1 MNTGDFNV
9 AKVLSSYNKKAK
21 KYHDGSIWL
30 MVSLIVLNILA
41 FMYFI
46 PDSVYKTLELH
57 SALIALIIL
66 FLVAKTRIGDR
77 YYLKNIILI
86 HKRKPKSYTLSHFI
100 RASLRALTSFFLFYI
115 IALVPMIVMI
125 LTDQFDGTD
134 YATFSGQF
142 FILVSLCFFICFGVV
157 LLPDLIQ
164 VKTRKKEHKYLY
176 WFYFIKGRMSSS
188 GFTLFIG
195 VPLAII
201 TTLIIVLTTRTYNEA
216 GTKEFL
222 TFSNVLEINRF
233 ALFVTSFGI
242 WLSFVSL
249 LISDILKHYSRLY
262 AVYEDYTSFILRERM
277 LNGNTISHILIGYTN
292 LTKRSLVQLTKN
304 TIIDQDAQKNP
315 TNYFEL
321 VIDRQF
327 NLRLVSRR
335 TVVIEEDS
343 GLFEETRYDS
353 NSGISFGF
361 VDSGEL
367 RLKEGN
373 NMERIPEMATFG
385 IVGDASDMS
394 VLKFAGV
401 SNADIVVNTSNKVN
415 MAFDI
420 KRLLEEHPDE
430 KKPVLI
436 TTVRDS
442 ASFSFLEMKNNLAVF
457 PINPLM
463 TEGAALGSRLFML
476 LTKMANKND
485 CSFNHPGTMPKVVI
499 LGRGKSVYYTL
510 KQFVVNA
517 IANHITNYENL
528 IEENFILVSDDAHLR
543 YNTLENGDQKHWICE
558 IGHTKTVT
566 PMLSQMEPD
575 YYDSVKIAMNKVLG
589 KPARNLTEEQDQNE
603 DEIAGSKAS
612 FIFVIVPR
620 EPHEGLRITYNVKQF
635 ISEYPA
641 LQAVVLASVETSWM
655 RAYQD
660 TISSLEQR
668 TNEFLGNYGFPMRK
682 DDLIIKKD
690 IAAGS
695 QITSL
700 MECLDKHKPGVS
712 FRNNDFTNQKEK
724 AEAKTGVIAVCAT
737 NSPGILVDTLC
748 LISGISNLKASTN
761 CKYLPNF
768 YYSYS
773 YRISDYDQKW
783 NDTFVIRGDCQ
794 LTRHKVKHFHQGSCL
809 NGIQMNGTKGFL
821 DQYADLLKTKVY
833 DKGGADGCGFHP
845 LCPVSSNNKPC
856 GEGGCRSVSN
866 CSQTGEEEYNNPI
879 RANVKIWADGDSVP
893 GSLAIALANF
903 LMLGADLRLD
913 AEENNS
919 PLLNIVYENCS
930 ACTLDTM
937 LTMRFFTKAADI
949 NDIELRQKRAEL
961 LAKNNIIGI
970 KIKLSAKADKAW
982 KKHFGLLRDYMMAQS
997 GYTFDAILME
1007 DELQLFNEEIRD
1019 KTEARTFFA
1028 KL

>member
-1 MNTGDFNV
+1 MKTEDFDVAEVFSKYDRNV
-9 AKVLSSYNKKAK
+9 KKWYYDFVIGVMA
-21 KYHDGSIWL
+21 L
-30 MVSLIVLNILA
+30 LIIINILL
-41 FMYFI
+41 FLLCI
-46 PDSVYKTLELH
+46 PDSFYKTIELH
-57 SALIALIIL
+57 STLILL
-66 FLVAKTRIGDR
+66 VLVFLLSKTKFGEWI
-77 YYLKNIILI
+77 YLKNIILI
-86 HKRKPKSYTLSHFI
+86 QRIKPKSFNLSHFI
-100 RASLRALTSFFLFYI
+100 RASGRALLSFSLFYI
-115 IALVPMIVMI
+115 IAFVPMFIMI
-125 LTDQFDGTD
+125 ATKHFDGTD
-134 YATFSGQF
+134 YALFSGQF
-142 FILVSLCFFICFGVV
+142 FILVTICFFICFGVI

-164 VKTRKKEHKYLY
+164 VKTRQKDYKYIY

-195 VPLAII
+195 VPLTII
-201 TTLIIVLTTRTYNEA
+201 TTAIIIFSTRTYHVEEA
-216 GTKEFL
+216 KVVYLAFD
-222 TFSNVLEINRF
+222 NVLEINRF

-242 WLSFVSL
+242 WLSFMSL
-249 LISDILKHYSRLY
+249 LVSDILKHYSRLY
-262 AVYEDYTSFILRERM
+262 AVYEDYTSFILRERI

-304 TIIDQDAQKNP
+304 TIIDQDVKKNP

-327 NLRLVSRR
+327 NLRLISRK
-335 TVVIEEDS
+335 TVVIEENA
-343 GLFEETRYDS
+343 GLFEETRHDS

-373 NMERIPEMATFG
+373 NMERISEMATFG

-401 SNADIVVNTSNKVN
+401 SNADIVVNTSNRVN

-463 TEGAALGSRLFML
+463 TEGSALGSRLFML
-476 LTKMANKND
+476 LTKMANQNGSKFD
-485 CSFNHPGTMPKVVI
+485 KLESMPKVI
-499 LGRGKSVYYTL
+499 LLGRGKAVYYTL
-510 KQFVVNA
+510 KQFVVNS
-517 IANHITNYENL
+517 IANQIDNYERL
-528 IEENFILVSDDAHLR
+528 IRENFILVSDDAHLR
-543 YNTLENGDQKHWICE
+543 HNAVEKDGQKHWICE
-558 IGHTKTVT
+558 IGHTKTVR

-575 YYDSVKIAMNKVLG
+575 YYDSVKIAMMKVMGKSLG
-589 KPARNLTEEQDQNE
+589 KKIKKKKQNE
-603 DEIAGSKAS
+603 DETATSNAS

-620 EPHEGLRITYNVKQF
+620 EPHEGLRITYNVKQY

-655 RAYQD
+655 TAYQA
-660 TISSLEQR
+660 TIASLEQR
-668 TNEFLGNYGFPMRK
+668 TTEFLGNVGFPMRK
-682 DDLIIKKD
+682 DDLIVKKD

-700 MECLDKHKPGVS
+700 MECLEKHKPKVS
-712 FRNNDFTNQKEK
+712 YRNHDLLPVSQENKE
-724 AEAKTGVIAVCAT
+724 EAKTGVIAVCAT
-737 NSPGILVDTLC
+737 NSPGVLVDTLC

-794 LTRHKVKHFHQGSCL
+794 LTTHKVQHFHQGSCL
-809 NGIQMNGTKGFL
+809 NGIQMNGTKAFL

-856 GEGGCRSVSN
+856 GEGGCRSASN
-866 CSQTGEEEYNNPI
+866 CSQTGEKEYNNPI

-930 ACTLDTM
+930 ACTLPTM

-970 KIKLSAKADKAW
+970 KIKLSAKV
-982 KKHFGLLRDYMMAQS
+982 HIPV
-997 GYTFDAILME
+997 ILTP
-1007 DELQLFNEEIRD
+1007 IP
-1019 KTEARTFFA
+1019 AY
-1028 KL
+1028 